1 MKGMKKK
8 AVVWTA
14 VVAMT
19 LSILP
24 VMGCSNSE
32 AKKSDK
38 TATQT
43 YKYLVNKKK
52 KTSKE
57 KCPVNK
63 RKTDNKIYLYKV
75 GTKNSKK
82 TKTIRVHQTKYLK
95 IKQVGKAKKIQWKS
109 SNKKV
114 ATVSKNGLLT
124 GLKKGKITITAK
136 VKKSEYQIKIKVK
149 KSLKIKGEKVN
160 GSQLKQGIFLTDYYT
175 PNENTLVSPVSVN
188 MVLGMIAN
196 GSKGKV
202 VCDSTCGTIPN
213 EKITMNPKKEVEKY
227 LGKSTKNYNEY
238 AKKIMN
244 SNDWKTL
251 KMANSV
257 WYRTGMK
264 LNNTFET
271 NIKNY
276 YNAQS
281 SEIPFNKLGVEQIN
295 KWVSDN
301 TDGMIKKIINST
313 DRQTCAYILNATL
326 FDGKWTNKFDSSNV
340 RQEKFK
346 LFTGKKVKTKMMY
359 DSENRYYE
367 NDYALAFEKTYEKDK
382 KYSFIGILPKA
393 KGQFKLENLNIPQ
406 LITQKKKGYIQIAI
420 PKFEYKWKRNIVP
433 SMIDTGMVGIFNA
446 FVPALNPMFITSD
459 ATNKYVNEIIHSAAI
474 KVDTEGT
481 KAAAVTSTTVK
492 NSVSIMPKKKIVLN
506 RPFAYLIRNN
516 KTGEILFV
524 GKVINPSK

>member
-1 MKGMKKK
+1 
-8 AVVWTA
+8 
-14 VVAMT
+14 
-19 LSILP
+19 
-24 VMGCSNSE
+24 
-32 AKKSDK
+32 
-38 TATQT
+38 
-43 YKYLVNKKK
+43 
-52 KTSKE
+52 
-57 KCPVNK
+57 
-63 RKTDNKIYLYKV
+63 
-75 GTKNSKK
+75 
-82 TKTIRVHQTKYLK
+82 
-95 IKQVGKAKKIQWKS
+95 
-109 SNKKV
+109 
-114 ATVSKNGLLT
+114 
-124 GLKKGKITITAK
+124 
-136 VKKSEYQIKIKVK
+136 
-149 KSLKIKGEKVN
+149 
-160 GSQLKQGIFLTDYYT
+160 
-175 PNENTLVSPVSVN
+175 
-188 MVLGMIAN
+188 
-196 GSKGKV
+196 
-202 VCDSTCGTIPN
+202 
-213 EKITMNPKKEVEKY
+213 
-227 LGKSTKNYNEY
+227 
-238 AKKIMN
+238 
-244 SNDWKTL
+244 
-251 KMANSV
+251 
-257 WYRTGMK
+257 MK

-326 FDGKWTNKFDSSNV
+326 FDGKWTNKFASSNV

-406 LITQKKKGYIQIAI
+406 LITKKKKGYIQIAI

-459 ATNKYVNEIIHSAAI
+459 ATNKYVNEIIHSTAI

>member
-1 MKGMKKK
+1 MKKK
-8 AVVWTA
+8 AVVWIA
-14 VVAMT
+14 VAAMT

-24 VMGCSNSE
+24 VMGCSNIE
-32 AKKSDK
+32 AKKNDK

-95 IKQVGKAKKIQWKS
+95 IKQIGKVKKIQWKS

-124 GLKKGKITITAK
+124 GLKKGKTTITAK

-227 LGKSTKNYNEY
+227 LGKSTKNYNE
-238 AKKIMN
+238 
-244 SNDWKTL
+244 
-251 KMANSV
+251 
-257 WYRTGMK
+257 
-264 LNNTFET
+264 
-271 NIKNY
+271 
-276 YNAQS
+276 
-281 SEIPFNKLGVEQIN
+281 
-295 KWVSDN
+295 
-301 TDGMIKKIINST
+301 
-313 DRQTCAYILNATL
+313 
-326 FDGKWTNKFDSSNV
+326 
-340 RQEKFK
+340 
-346 LFTGKKVKTKMMY
+346 
-359 DSENRYYE
+359 
-367 NDYALAFEKTYEKDK
+367 
-382 KYSFIGILPKA
+382 
-393 KGQFKLENLNIPQ
+393 
-406 LITQKKKGYIQIAI
+406 
-420 PKFEYKWKRNIVP
+420 
-433 SMIDTGMVGIFNA
+433 
-446 FVPALNPMFITSD
+446 
-459 ATNKYVNEIIHSAAI
+459 
-474 KVDTEGT
+474 
-481 KAAAVTSTTVK
+481 
-492 NSVSIMPKKKIVLN
+492 
-506 RPFAYLIRNN
+506 
-516 KTGEILFV
+516 
-524 GKVINPSK
+524 